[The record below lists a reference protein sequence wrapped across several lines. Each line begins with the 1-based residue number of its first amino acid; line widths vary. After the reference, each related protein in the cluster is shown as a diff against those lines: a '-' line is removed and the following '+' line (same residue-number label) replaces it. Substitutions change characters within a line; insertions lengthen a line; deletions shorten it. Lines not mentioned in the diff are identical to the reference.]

1 MSELWRSFFKDL
13 FLILCRDR
21 DVCSLEYSAYRGQKR
36 ATNPLKLE
44 LQAVGSQPILV
55 LGTKLGNSTSGI
67 SALNH

>member
-21 DVCSLEYSAYRGQKR
+21 DVCSLEYSAYRGQKG
-36 ATNPLKLE
+36 ATNSLKLE

-67 SALNH
+67 SALDH